1 MISNYD
7 HYKTIIELW
16 LRGGLN
22 YIKQIESCDRTLYRL
37 INKFGKNY
45 SNLFTLIP
53 NEIIKKYNTGDVID
67 LDLISATYNRLKSI
81 DGYTRVKIKNTI
93 GISILNEF
101 NLRGYLYKNEIIT
114 YGKFKFIGNNEIEL
128 ISKKSQTDIYNN
140 LIDRIKKLEMITL
153 VDNYTNKIKN
163 STNNII
169 ENIEK
174 IKKRLRD
181 E

>member
-16 LRGGLN
+16 SKGGLN
-22 YIKQIESCDRTLYRL
+22 YIKQIEGCDRTLYRL

-45 SNLFTLIP
+45 CNLYTLIP
-53 NEIIKKYNTGDVID
+53 NEIIKKYSIGDVID
-67 LDLISATYNRLKSI
+67 LDLISSAHRLKSI
-81 DGYTRVKIKNTI
+81 DGYTKIKIKNTM

-101 NLRGYLYKNEIIT
+101 NLRGYLYNNEIIT
-114 YGKFKFIGNNEIEL
+114 YGIFKFIGNDEIEL

-140 LIDRIKKLEMITL
+140 LIDRIKKLETITL
-153 VDNYTNKIKN
+153 VDNYTNKIEN

-169 ENIEK
+169 DNIEK
-174 IKKRLRD
+174 IKMRLKN